1 MVKRIIK
8 RIHTNNTVKVIDE
21 ASQHFGDIGIV
32 TGEVVKKPVGMRLRN
47 HLQVRLN
54 STDTVEVFLPEQL
67 EVTG

>member
-1 MVKRIIK
+1 ML
-8 RIHTNNTVKVIDE
+8 RIHTNNTIKVIDK
-21 ASQHFGDIGIV
+21 ASPYFGDIGVVI
-32 TGEVVKKPVGMRLRN
+32 GVVKKPVGMRLRN